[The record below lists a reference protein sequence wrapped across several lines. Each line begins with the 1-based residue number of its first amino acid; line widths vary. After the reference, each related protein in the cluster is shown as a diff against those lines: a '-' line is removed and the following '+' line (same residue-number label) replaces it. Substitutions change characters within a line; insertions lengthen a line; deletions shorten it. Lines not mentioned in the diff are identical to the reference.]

1 MSKSKKKKK
10 NKFLFELGLE
20 EIPADMI
27 SPALGQMCQSF
38 EKRLEEA
45 RIDYGSIRPFASPRR
60 LAFLVEDLPDHQPER
75 EEVVLGPSQSVAYD
89 EQKKATR
96 AVEGFA
102 RKGGVAVADLEV
114 LETPKGNYVG
124 YRKKIPGKSLFEV
137 LQEVLPQVLTSISWP
152 KNMYWR
158 ESRFRFIRPLRWCL
172 ALLNDEILPFEFEG
186 LQAGNTTRGHRFLG
200 EPEIQVLQVDDY
212 LGQLRQNYVLADIEE
227 RRAKIAAEMEEVT
240 PKGLH
245 ISSDPHLLETVVHLN
260 EYPTLICGSFSKE
273 FLKLPQEVL
282 TTVMRHHQKYFSVV
296 NEAEGIEPY
305 FLTVMN
311 TRGDP
316 KGKVRKGHE
325 EVLRARLED
334 AAFFW
339 KTDRKRRLEERL
351 EDLDLILFQ
360 EKLGTYRAKTQR
372 LQTLCSGLSEDPHL
386 NTAALLCK
394 TDLTSDMV
402 REFAGLQGV
411 MGGLYAREED
421 YPEEVW
427 KAIYEHYEPVSLE
440 DDSPSTKLGALLSIA
455 DKLDTVVGC
464 FAIDIVPTGSSDP
477 FALRR
482 QAQGLVKVLLDHKLD
497 YSLSHLVELAEKN
510 FPAETKDKEVREQ
523 VLSFLKGRVR
533 YIFQEKGIPYDVLNA
548 VLAVEIHG
556 VYDAYQRAQSL
567 SGIRTDEDFEALA
580 IAYKRTKNILS
591 KQSIELSAVSQE
603 SLIDPE
609 ELALFRAYSDIKPK
623 VDNNLETGD
632 YVAALKQIAGLRKTV
647 DQFFDKVLV
656 MTDEEKLRK
665 NRLRLLHD
673 IFQLFLRIA
682 DISEIVQENQA

>member
-1 MSKSKKKKK
+1 MPKSKKKKK

-38 EKRLEEA
+38 EKQLEEA
-45 RIDYGSIRPFASPRR
+45 RIDYGSIRPFSSPRR

-75 EEVVLGPSQSVAYD
+75 EEVVLGPSQSIAYD
-89 EQKKATR
+89 EQKKPTR

-114 LETPKGNYVG
+114 VETLKGNYVG
-124 YRKKIPGKSLFEV
+124 YRKKIPGKSLSEV

-152 KNMYWR
+152 QNMYWR
-158 ESRFRFIRPLRWCL
+158 ESRFRFIRPLRWYL

-200 EPEIQVLQVDDY
+200 EPEIQVPQVDDY
-212 LGQLRQNYVLADIEE
+212 LDRLRQNYVLADVEE
-227 RRAKIAAEMEEVT
+227 RRAKIAAEMEELT

-245 ISSDPHLLETVVHLN
+245 IFSDPHLLETVIHLN
-260 EYPTLICGSFSKE
+260 EYPTVICGSFSE
-273 FLKLPQEVL
+273 DFLKLPQEIL

-296 NEAEGIEPY
+296 NEAEEIQSY

-311 TRGDP
+311 TSGDP
-316 KGKVRKGHE
+316 EGKIQKGHE
-325 EVLRARLED
+325 KVLRARLED
-334 AAFFW
+334 STFFW
-339 KTDRKRRLEERL
+339 KTDRKRRLEERV
-351 EDLDLILFQ
+351 EELDLILFQ
-360 EKLGTYRAKTQR
+360 EKLGTYRAKTER
-372 LQTLCSGLSEDPHL
+372 LQTFCSGLSEDPHL

-402 REFAGLQGV
+402 REFTELQGV
-411 MGGLYAREED
+411 IGGLYAREEG

-440 DDSPSTKLGALLSIA
+440 DASPSTHLGALLSIA

-482 QAQGLVKVLLDHKLD
+482 QAQGLVKVLLDHQLD
-497 YSLSHLVELAEKN
+497 YSLSYLVELAQKN
-510 FPAETKDKEVREQ
+510 FPEETKNKEVSEQ
-523 VLSFLKGRVR
+523 VLNFLKERVR
-533 YIFQEKGIPYDVLNA
+533 YIFQREGIPYDVLNA

-556 VYDAYQRAQSL
+556 VYDAYRRAQSL
-567 SGIRTDEDFEALA
+567 SGIRADKDFEALA

-591 KQSIELSAVSQE
+591 KQSIELSAVSKE

-609 ELALFRAYSDIKPK
+609 ERALFRAYSDIRPK
-623 VDNNLETGD
+623 VDNHLKSGD

-673 IFQLFLRIA
+673 ISQLFLKIA
-682 DISEIVQENQA
+682 DISKIVQEDQG

>member
-1 MSKSKKKKK
+1 MSKSKKTKK

-27 SPALGQMCQSF
+27 SPALGQMCQNF

-45 RIDYGSIRPFASPRR
+45 CIAYGSIRPFASPRR

-89 EQKKATR
+89 EQKKPTR

-114 LETPKGNYVG
+114 VETPKGNYVG
-124 YRKKIPGKSLFEV
+124 YRKKIPGKSLSEV

-172 ALLNDEILPFEFEG
+172 ALLNDQILPFEFEG

-200 EPEIQVLQVDDY
+200 EPEIQVPRVDDY
-212 LGQLRQNYVLADIEE
+212 LDQLRQNYVLADIEE

-260 EYPTLICGSFSKE
+260 EYPTLICGSFSEE

-296 NEAEGIEPY
+296 NEAEEIQSY

-311 TRGDP
+311 TSGDP
-316 KGKVRKGHE
+316 EGKIQKGHE
-325 EVLRARLED
+325 KVLRARLED
-334 AAFFW
+334 SAFFW
-339 KTDRKRRLEERL
+339 KTDRKRRLEERM

-360 EKLGTYRAKTQR
+360 EKLGTYRAKTVR
-372 LQTLCSGLSEDPHL
+372 LQTFCSGLSEDPHL
-386 NTAALLCK
+386 DTAALLCK
-394 TDLTSDMV
+394 TDLTSAMV

-411 MGGLYAREED
+411 MGGLYAREEG

-440 DDSPSTKLGALLSIA
+440 DASPSTHLGALLSIA

-464 FAIDIVPTGSSDP
+464 FAIDIIPTGSSDP
-477 FALRR
+477 FSLRR
-482 QAQGLVKVLLDHKLD
+482 QAQGLVKVLLDRQLD
-497 YSLSHLVELAEKN
+497 YSLSDLVELAEKN
-510 FPAETKDKEVREQ
+510 FPAETKDKEVSEQ
-523 VLSFLKGRVR
+523 VLNFLKGRVR

-567 SGIRTDEDFEALA
+567 AGIRTDKDFEALA

-609 ELALFRAYSDIKPK
+609 ERALFRAYSDIKPK

-656 MTDEEKLRK
+656 MTEEKKLRQ

-673 IFQLFLRIA
+673 ISQLFLRIA
-682 DISEIVQENQA
+682 DISEIVQENQR

>member
-1 MSKSKKKKK
+1 MSKSEKKKK

-38 EKRLEEA
+38 EKRLKEA
-45 RIDYGSIRPFASPRR
+45 CIDHGSIRPFASPRR
-60 LAFLVEDLPDHQPER
+60 LAFLVEELPDQQPER
-75 EEVVLGPSQSVAYD
+75 EEVVLGPSQSVAFD
-89 EQKKATR
+89 EQKKPTR

-114 LETPKGNYVG
+114 VETPKGNYVG
-124 YRKKIPGKSLFEV
+124 YRKIIPGKSLSEV
-137 LQEVLPQVLTSISWP
+137 LQEVLPHVLTSISWP

-172 ALLNDEILPFEFEG
+172 ALLNNEVLPFEFEG
-186 LQAGNTTRGHRFLG
+186 LKAGNTTRGHRFLG

-212 LGQLRQNYVLADIEE
+212 LDQLRQNYVLADIEE

-260 EYPTLICGSFSKE
+260 EYPTLICGSFSEE

-296 NEAEGIEPY
+296 NEEEEIQSY

-311 TRGDP
+311 TSGDP
-316 KGKVRKGHE
+316 EGKIRKGHE
-325 EVLRARLED
+325 KVLRARLED
-334 AAFFW
+334 SAFFW
-339 KTDRKRRLEERL
+339 KADRKRRLEERV

-360 EKLGTYRAKTQR
+360 EKLGTYRAKTER
-372 LQTLCSGLSEDPHL
+372 LRTFCTGLSEDPHL
-386 NTAALLCK
+386 DSAALLCK
-394 TDLTSDMV
+394 TDLGSDMV

-411 MGGLYAREED
+411 MGGLYAREEG

-427 KAIYEHYEPVSLE
+427 KAIYEHYQPVSLE
-440 DDSPSTKLGALLSIA
+440 DASPSTRLGALLSIA

-482 QAQGLVKVLLDHKLD
+482 QAQGLVKVLLDHQMD

-510 FPAETKDKEVREQ
+510 FPAETKDKEVSEQ
-523 VLSFLKGRVR
+523 VLNFLKGRVR

-567 SGIRTDEDFEALA
+567 SGIRKDKDFEALA
-580 IAYKRTKNILS
+580 MAYKRTKNILS

-609 ELALFRAYSDIKPK
+609 ERALFRAYSELKPK

-656 MTDEEKLRK
+656 MTEEEKLRQ

-673 IFQLFLRIA
+673 ISQLFLRIA
-682 DISEIVQENQA
+682 DISEIVQENQG

>member
-38 EKRLEEA
+38 EKQLEEA
-45 RIDYGSIRPFASPRR
+45 RIEYGSIQPFASPRR
-60 LAFLVEDLPDHQPER
+60 LALLVEDLPDHQPER

-89 EQKKATR
+89 EEKKPTR

-102 RKGGVAVADLEV
+102 RKGGVKVADLEV
-114 LETPKGNYVG
+114 VETPKGAYVG
-124 YRKKIPGKSLFEV
+124 YRKKIPGKSLSEV
-137 LQEVLPQVLTSISWP
+137 LQEVLPQVLSTISWP

-172 ALLNDEILPFEFEG
+172 ALLNGQILDFEFEG

-200 EPEIQVLQVDDY
+200 KPEVPVPQVDDY
-212 LGQLRQNYVLADIEE
+212 LDQLRKNYVLADIEE
-227 RRAKIAAEMEEVT
+227 RRAKITAEMKKVT

-245 ISSDPHLLETVVHLN
+245 ILSDPHLLETVVHLN

-296 NEAEGIEPY
+296 DKSEGIEPY

-311 TRGDP
+311 TSGDP
-316 KGKVRKGHE
+316 NGKIQKGHE
-325 EVLRARLED
+325 KVLRARLED

-339 KTDRKRRLEERL
+339 QADRKRRLEERVQ
-351 EDLDLILFQ
+351 ELDLILFQ
-360 EKLGTYRAKTQR
+360 EKLGTYRAKTER

-386 NTAALLCK
+386 QTAALLCK
-394 TDLTSDMV
+394 TDLSSDMV

-411 MGGLYAREED
+411 MGGLYAREEG

-427 KAIYEHYEPVSLE
+427 KAIYGHYEPVSLE
-440 DDSPSTKLGALLSIA
+440 DASPSTHLGALLSIA

-482 QAQGLVKVLLDHKLD
+482 QAQGLVKVLFDHKLD

-523 VLSFLKGRVR
+523 VLDFLKGRVR

-556 VYDAYQRAQSL
+556 VHDAYERAQSL
-567 SGIRTDEDFEALA
+567 SGIRTDKDFEALA

-623 VDNNLETGD
+623 VDNDLESGD

-673 IFQLFLRIA
+673 ISQLFLRIA
-682 DISEIVQENQA
+682 DISEIVQESQA

>member
-1 MSKSKKKKK
+1 MPKSKKKKK

-89 EQKKATR
+89 EQKKPTR

-124 YRKKIPGKSLFEV
+124 YRKKIPGKSLSEV
-137 LQEVLPQVLTSISWP
+137 LQEILPQVLTSISWP

-200 EPEIQVLQVDDY
+200 EPEIQVPQVDDY
-212 LGQLRQNYVLADIEE
+212 LDRLRQNYVLADIEE
-227 RRAKIAAEMEEVT
+227 RRAKITAEMEEVT

-245 ISSDPHLLETVVHLN
+245 IFSDPHLLETAVHIN
-260 EYPTLICGSFSKE
+260 EYPTVICGSFSEE

-296 NEAEGIEPY
+296 NEAEEIQSY

-311 TRGDP
+311 TSGDP
-316 KGKVRKGHE
+316 EGKIQKGHE
-325 EVLRARLED
+325 KVLRARLED
-334 AAFFW
+334 SAFFW
-339 KTDRKRRLEERL
+339 KTDRKRRLEERV
-351 EDLDLILFQ
+351 EELDLILFQ
-360 EKLGTYRAKTQR
+360 EKLGAYRAKTER
-372 LQTLCSGLSEDPHL
+372 LQTFCSGLSEDPHL

-394 TDLTSDMV
+394 TDLTSEMV

-411 MGGLYAREED
+411 MGGLYAREEG

-440 DDSPSTKLGALLSIA
+440 DASPSTHLGALLSIA

-482 QAQGLVKVLLDHKLD
+482 LAQGLVKVLLDHQLD

-510 FPAETKDKEVREQ
+510 FPAETKGKEVSEQ
-523 VLSFLKGRVR
+523 VLNFLKGRVR

-591 KQSIELSAVSQE
+591 KQSIELSAVSQK

-609 ELALFRAYSDIKPK
+609 ERALFRAYSDIKPK

-656 MTDEEKLRK
+656 MTEEEKLRK

-673 IFQLFLRIA
+673 ISQLFLRIA
-682 DISEIVQENQA
+682 DISEIVEENQG